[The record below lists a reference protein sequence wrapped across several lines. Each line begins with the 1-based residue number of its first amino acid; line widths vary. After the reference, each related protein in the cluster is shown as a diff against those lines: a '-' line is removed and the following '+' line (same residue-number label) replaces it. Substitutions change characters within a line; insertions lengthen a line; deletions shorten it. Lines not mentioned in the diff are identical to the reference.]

1 MDKQTRNNLRK
12 LVAINKLAPSSGS
25 LLDCFNNRIDHIPFN
40 SDEGISRIACVYLN
54 RIRENAW
61 DTLIFHDQ
69 LHQDIKTLFSLA
81 MFGDCGFNRLIGET
95 PYSGDLGVEQATLLS
110 QSDANDLIKS
120 KEYTSIPFPPYD
132 KEYFKY
138 DELSER
144 YGTDKQTYD
153 EENRKNSIKKSKV
166 NGKGGLIIF
175 KPGSIICYENT
186 PLSLFLLKDPFD
198 RMIYWDGKFKFNRPI
213 YYCLDIDCSGE
224 EYSIL

>member
-1 MDKQTRNNLRK
+1 MDKQINDNLRK
-12 LVAINKLAPSSGS
+12 VVDINKLAPSSGS
-25 LLDCFNNRIDHIPFN
+25 LLDYFNNRIDHIPFN
-40 SDEGISRIACVYLN
+40 SDEGIGRIACVYLN

-61 DTLIFHDQ
+61 DTPIFHDQ
-69 LHQDIKTLFSLA
+69 LNQAIKTLFSQV
-81 MFGDCGFNRLIGET
+81 MFGDYGLDRLIGET

-132 KEYFKY
+132 EDYFKY
-138 DELSER
+138 DELSE
-144 YGTDKQTYD
+144 YYDIDKQTYD

-186 PLSLFLLKDPFD
+186 PLSLFLLKDPCY

-213 YYCLDIDCSGE
+213 YYCLDKDCSDEG
-224 EYSIL
+224 YPIL